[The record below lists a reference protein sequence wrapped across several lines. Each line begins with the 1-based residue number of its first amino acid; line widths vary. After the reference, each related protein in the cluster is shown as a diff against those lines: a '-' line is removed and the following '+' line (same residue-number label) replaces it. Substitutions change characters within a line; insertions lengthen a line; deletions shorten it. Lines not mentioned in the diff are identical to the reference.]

1 MVRMFLLILVGLFS
15 VVCATQTAS
24 QIEITTKSLPEAIIE
39 RSYSA
44 TLMTSGGMAPLSW
57 KIASGKLP
65 PGMELRETAGTISGT
80 PTEPGVFTYSLV
92 VTDSAGAA
100 ATAEFTIRVQG
111 YLVVEWQSSPTLSGN
126 NVSGSLKV
134 ANYSRDT
141 FELTV
146 IVVAVNETGKAFAL
160 GYQRM
165 DLAATAQQV
174 IPFSSSL
181 PNGQYTVHADAIAE
195 VPARKQIYRRHMQ
208 TGQPIT
214 VNVNR

>member
-1 MVRMFLLILVGLFS
+1 
-15 VVCATQTAS
+15 
-24 QIEITTKSLPEAIIE
+24 
-39 RSYSA
+39 
-44 TLMTSGGMAPLSW
+44 
-57 KIASGKLP
+57 
-65 PGMELRETAGTISGT
+65 
-80 PTEPGVFTYSLV
+80 
-92 VTDSAGAA
+92 
-100 ATAEFTIRVQG
+100 
-111 YLVVEWQSSPTLSGN
+111 VEWQSSPTLSGN